1 MASLNIAK
9 SALLATAGTFLRSVA
24 NSPTV
29 TKAAPSANASIFAAT
44 EMGGGRN
51 STSNLSYPLNVAED
65 PQQGHY
71 ISFYIRQIESG
82 KMEAIKKARKVIADR
97 DQILK
102 SSGVGG
108 GGIIE
113 AQGEDY
119 VEALKTLSD
128 AKKAS
133 AGVTTGSGKGGSK
146 IVSTSLRMKK
156 FPTKHMPGVISLYM
170 PPSVQVSY
178 ESKYNDTEIGVL
190 AHTGSEIL
198 DIFMRGG
205 GDQKSTIDKLTAT
218 VEHLGAGGEEMLR
231 NLALASLD
239 VAAPGAKAIF
249 AIERGKVI
257 TPKMELMFEGIGR
270 RNFSFTFTFIPKSV
284 TEAQVVKDII
294 FKFKY
299 HMAANFEGTD
309 IQGSR
314 TMKFPDTFDIEY
326 MHMSSPNVNLN
337 KIATCALTKMDV
349 EYGGDR
355 YVAYDGGVPQTTKLT
370 LNFTETEII
379 TRDHIADGF

>member
-29 TKAAPSANASIFAAT
+29 TKAAPSANASIFDAT

-82 KMEAIKKARKVIADR
+82 KMEAIKKARKVLADR
-97 DQILK
+97 DAIERI
-102 SSGVGG
+102 SGLGIDVGTAVPDEE
-108 GGIIE
+108 I
-113 AQGEDY
+113 DN
-119 VEALKTLSD
+119 ALKILSD

-133 AGVTTGSGKGGSK
+133 AGATTGSGKSGSK
-146 IVSTSLRMKK
+146 IVSTSLQVKK
-156 FPTKHMPGVISLYM
+156 LPTKHMPGVISLYM

-270 RNFSFTFTFIPKSV
+270 RNFSFTFTFIPKSGP
-284 TEAQVVKDII
+284 EAQMVKDII